1 MTSEGDKN
9 FQPFLNATTNQHTDS
24 VQEPGVTMQSQTPLG
39 KTLKQSKMQDAEV
52 PPMQRMGQV
61 SSGEES
67 VEVIQQAKQG
77 DEISKPQTDFSAM
90 VSERDVRNALDDML
104 LDLLS
109 CQQKLEEKG
118 NELAMK
124 DSEIQELSANLLNK
138 DLLLAETVA
147 KTEALNRAQQEDP
160 AARTGDKAISKTGL
174 RTLRLHQEVSR
185 LTAELEEKQKEM
197 SKKELSWQ
205 EKLRDTEEDC
215 QLKLAK
221 TNEQHQADIGKL
233 EELAAQLVQERR
245 RGEELEARVQQHTS
259 NAASLEELRHMC
271 NFFKK
276 NSEQLSRQN
285 KEILAVNRDL
295 QSLGISQ
302 QNTLS
307 PSGST

>member
-1 MTSEGDKN
+1 
-9 FQPFLNATTNQHTDS
+9 
-24 VQEPGVTMQSQTPLG
+24 
-39 KTLKQSKMQDAEV
+39 
-52 PPMQRMGQV
+52 MQRMGQV
-61 SSGEES
+61 FSGEES
-67 VEVIQQAKQG
+67 VEVIQQAKQS
-77 DEISKPQTDFSAM
+77 DEISKSQTGSSAV

-124 DSEIQELSANLLNK
+124 DSEIQELRENLLNK
-138 DLLLAETVA
+138 DLLLGETVA
-147 KTEALNRAQQEDP
+147 KTEALQQEDP
-160 AARTGDKAISKTGL
+160 AARAGDKAISKTGL
-174 RTLRLHQEVSR
+174 RTLRLHKEVSR

-197 SKKELSWQ
+197 AEKELSWQ
-205 EKLRDTEEDC
+205 EKLRDTEKDY
-215 QLKLAK
+215 QLKLTK

-233 EELAAQLVQERR
+233 EAQLVHERR
-245 RGEELEARVQQHTS
+245 RGDELEERMQESTS
-259 NAASLEELRHMC
+259 NAVSLEEMRHMC

-285 KEILAVNRDL
+285 IELLAVNRDL

-307 PSGST
+307 PSGSA